1 MKSRRHY
8 KTKPGPTAS
17 EHAPYRDT
25 NGIFKITTAFS
36 PQCCPSLIEDVKMK
50 NEIKVISTFLI
61 LNATIISIAIAVY
74 VKKGIQFEK
83 LTDFLLS

>member
-1 MKSRRHY
+1 
-8 KTKPGPTAS
+8 
-17 EHAPYRDT
+17 
-25 NGIFKITTAFS
+25 
-36 PQCCPSLIEDVKMK
+36 MK

-83 LTDFLLS
+83 LTDFLLNWKK